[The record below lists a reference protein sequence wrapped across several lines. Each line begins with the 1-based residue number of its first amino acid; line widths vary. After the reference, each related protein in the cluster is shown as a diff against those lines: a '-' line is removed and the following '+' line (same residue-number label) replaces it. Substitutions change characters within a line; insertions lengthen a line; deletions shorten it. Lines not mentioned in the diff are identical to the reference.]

1 MPATKAKV
9 NSETL
14 ELSDFCLIVVEG
26 HLGVGLTDG
35 VTASQ

>member
-35 VTASQ
+35 QSPRQ